1 MDPKEVRRAFIG
13 SSQEVI
19 GGHRRL
25 IAGLQGVHKWFIG
38 SSCGVHIPLISFQ
51 APWVALGIQVSIIKL
66 YLKVICTYVP
76 HRAAGQAVLSRKCV
90 VALKID
96 KNMCRIRFCKQL

>member
-1 MDPKEVRRAFIG
+1 MAVRGWWKGMPRKLKVDPKEVRRAFIG
-13 SSQEVI
+13 SSQAVI

-51 APWVALGIQVSIIKL
+51 APWVALGIQ
-66 YLKVICTYVP
+66 
-76 HRAAGQAVLSRKCV
+76 
-90 VALKID
+90 
-96 KNMCRIRFCKQL
+96 